1 MNRTSDGRYVF
12 DTNVIVS
19 ALLFT
24 DSTPGR
30 AFFHVLDHS
39 TVLMSPSLLKE
50 LQAVLSRPKF
60 DRYVT
65 REEREQFLAALLRE
79 AVLVE
84 VTEQV
89 QVCRD
94 PKDDQVLDA
103 AINGQATCII
113 TGDADLLALHPFR
126 GISILSPGDF
136 LIAYEMPSQ
145 GSQ

>member
-1 MNRTSDGRYVF
+1 
-12 DTNVIVS
+12 
-19 ALLFT
+19 
-24 DSTPGR
+24 
-30 AFFHVLDHS
+30 
-39 TVLMSPSLLKE
+39 MSLSLLKE

-65 REEREQFLAALLRE
+65 REEREQFLAALLHE

-84 VTEQV
+84 VTAQV

-136 LIAYEMPSQ
+136 LIAHKTPSQ